1 MVKESKKKTSGKKK
15 LMVLIVSYNAE
26 QTITKLLHRIPQ
38 EVWDKAEEI
47 VIADDASRDRTAE
60 MARDYKKIYGKENL
74 TVIKH
79 EKNKGYGGNQKW
91 GYKYGMQKGYDIAV
105 MVHGDAQYPPEKI
118 MELIKPIEEG
128 KADFMFGSRMSGD
141 PLGGRMPLYK
151 FCGNI
156 FLTTVENF
164 VLRTDL
170 TEFHSGFRAY
180 SLKALKDIPL
190 DLDSDGFHFDS
201 EIIIQLV
208 IAKKN
213 IGEITIPTFYG
224 DEKCNV
230 KVINYGMNILKELCR
245 YLASKWNIKQ
255 YPKYDLK
262 NFK

>member
-1 MVKESKKKTSGKKK
+1 MVKESKKKLSVKKK

-26 QTITKLLHRIPQ
+26 QTITKLLHRIPD
-38 EVWDKAEEI
+38 EVWENAEE
-47 VIADDASRDRTAE
+47 VLVVDDASRDRTAE
-60 MARDYKKIYGKENL
+60 MARDYKKLYGKENL

-91 GYKYGMQKGYDIAV
+91 GYNYAMQKGYDIAV

-118 MELIKPIEEG
+118 MELIKPIEKGE
-128 KADFMFGSRMSGD
+128 ADFMFGSRMSGD

-151 FCGNI
+151 YFGNI

-164 VLRTDL
+164 VLRTEL

-180 SLKALKDIPL
+180 SLKALQDIPL
-190 DLDSDGFHFDS
+190 NLDSDGFHFDS

-208 IAKKN
+208 IAKKK

-230 KVINYGMNILKELCR
+230 KVINYGLNILKELCR
-245 YLASKWNIKQ
+245 YLACKWNIKQ